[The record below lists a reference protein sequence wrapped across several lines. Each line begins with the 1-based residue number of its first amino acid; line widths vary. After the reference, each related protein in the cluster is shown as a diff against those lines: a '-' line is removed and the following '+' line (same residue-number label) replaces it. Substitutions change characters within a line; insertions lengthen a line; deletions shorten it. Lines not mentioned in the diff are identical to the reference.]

1 MLSEKQVWGEQYNR
15 KMADLLAT
23 QREIARE
30 IVGSLALKV
39 SSEKALNKSYTEN
52 NEAYQLF
59 LKGRYLWA
67 KRTPES
73 IGKAIEYFNQA
84 IEKDPGFALAYV
96 GLADAYVV
104 PANRIP
110 LKICMPKAKAAAL
123 RALEIDD
130 SLAEAHT
137 SLGRVLQVYE
147 WNWAEAEKQFK
158 RAIELN
164 PRFPVA
170 HQWYGGYFERVGQ
183 LDQAIA
189 ERKISLELDP
199 LSAITN
205 SELGQSYLFAR
216 QYDNAIEQFRKTLE
230 LEPNFPTAQQYIPI
244 AYALRGM
251 HDEAI
256 ASIQSTPEN
265 MTLNETGSAGYVYAL
280 TGRRKEVQCRC

>member
-1 MLSEKQVWGEQYNR
+1 MRQLSKGLVPAIGLAVAGACLVPTPAR
-15 KMADLLAT
+15 ADA
-23 QREIARE
+23 IDGDWCN
-30 IVGSLALKV
+30 GSLHFV
-39 SSEKALNKSYTEN
+39 IDGPSIVTPGRNKI
-52 NEAYQLF
+52 Q
-59 LKGRYLWA
+59 GRYG
-67 KRTPES
+67 R
-73 IGKAIEYFNQA
+73 YNF
-84 IEKDPGFALAYV
+84 
-96 GLADAYVV
+96 AYVV

-110 LKICMPKAKAAAL
+110 PKICMPKAKAAAL

-164 PRFPVA
+164 PRYPVA